1 MTAQADRSLSDFWR
15 TDRSDDRALEMLSVL
30 RGADNLIGLM
40 GSALRARWSGATL
53 PDGTHLSYTDLAAQ
67 IVALDYSP
75 LSGQEAPFLGSKVDE
90 VIGYAAHEGGHCVW
104 TEPDKP
110 GTIQSHVV
118 ANLSMLPRSFQ
129 QDWREG
135 ERHKVEDGDGGWV
148 NPVLVQ
154 LCRIQNIL
162 EDAYIDYHIAG
173 TWEVLG
179 EYVRTS
185 RRRLAEK
192 TPIDLAAIAATAK
205 PDRNAAMNVWI
216 SVVLYDYDVP
226 TKMLTKMRR
235 AMTALLALTESA
247 IAEDD
252 GTERQRM
259 AVNAARILWAEFPT
273 ETAPLPTLP
282 PQGDAAENAGQGQSG
297 PSMPQSGGS
306 TGADDDEDD
315 SDPDA
320 DDAEGDDEG
329 DGGTGSGADG
339 GGDEDDTD
347 DAADA
352 AGSGGAS
359 GSEPD
364 DDDGDGA
371 GGGDDDSEADEAEGD
386 DPATSGDPTDGDDDG
401 DPDAGDDAIDDLAR
415 QLASVLNQRAAN
427 LKDADDAEGQP
438 EGAGDGAGEL
448 GNLDDYDEREVEEVP
463 PELLAAIMEALESEY
478 EDIHESV
485 AEVLAEPPE
494 KVAAGVKRAVY
505 DQQAAEEV
513 TRSVGTEIAQI
524 RRVFDREQQA
534 ATGYLRGQSRGKID
548 RRALHKV
555 GVGNMNV
562 RKRRTIA
569 KTPDMAVGL
578 LLDVSQSMDAHRRVV
593 LETGAVFAE
602 GLIHKRGVNFA
613 AWTYT
618 GGRGEVKLTRICD
631 RAMGKL
637 CLAEIETSGGTPTG
651 AAIAGCKVLMGR
663 MPEPIKVLIHFT
675 DGMPDAR
682 HHATLAVNAC
692 RDAGIGVYTIAVP
705 PSGVFAAG
713 APADLA
719 GALRDQYGEGNYEVI
734 HGVEDLPNAVAR
746 FLQRLAQQ

>member
-40 GSALRARWSGATL
+40 GSALKARWSGATL
-53 PDGTHLSYTDLAAQ
+53 PDGTHLSYTDLKAK

-75 LSGQEAPFLGSKVDE
+75 LKGQEAPFLGSTVDE
-90 VIGYAAHEGGHCVW
+90 VLGYAAHEGGHCVW
-104 TEPDKP
+104 TEPDKS

-118 ANLSMLPRSFQ
+118 NCLSTLPRSFQ
-129 QDWREG
+129 RDWRDG

-205 PDRNAAMNVWI
+205 PDRNAAMNVWV

-235 AMTALLALTESA
+235 ALTELMALTEKA
-247 IAEDD
+247 IGEDNGTTRQLMTVYAAE
-252 GTERQRM
+252 
-259 AVNAARILWAEFPT
+259 ILWREFPT
-273 ETAPLPTLP
+273 EKAPLPTLP
-282 PQGDAAENAGQGQSG
+282 PQGDAAENAGQGQTG

-329 DGGTGSGADG
+329 DGGTGDG
-339 GGDEDDTD
+339 SKAGSDPDGDEGDE
-347 DAADA
+347 
-352 AGSGGAS
+352 AGTGAGGAS

-364 DDDGDGA
+364 DDDGEGA
-371 GGGDDDSEADEAEGD
+371 GSGDDDSEADEAEGD

-401 DPDAGDDAIDDLAR
+401 EPDAGDEAMDDLAKR
-415 QLASVLNQRAAN
+415 LANALNQRAAN

-438 EGAGDGAGEL
+438 DGAGDGAGEV
-448 GNLDDYDEREVEEVP
+448 GNLDAYDDREIQEVP
-463 PELLAAIMEALESEY
+463 PELLAEILEALSAEL

-485 AEVLAEPPE
+485 AEVLAESPDS
-494 KVAAGVKRAVY
+494 VAANVKRAQY
-505 DQQAAEEV
+505 DQEAAEKV
-513 TRSVGTEIAQI
+513 TKTVGTQVAEI
-524 RRVFDREQQA
+524 RKVFDREQDA
-534 ATGYLRGQSRGKID
+534 ATAYLHGQTRGKVD
-548 RRALHKV
+548 RRRLWKV
-555 GVGNMNV
+555 GVGQMNV
-562 RKRRTIA
+562 KKRRTVA
-569 KTPDMAVGL
+569 ATPDIAVGL
-578 LLDVSQSMDAHRRVV
+578 LLDVSYSMNPHLRVV

-602 GLIHKRGVNFA
+602 GLAFKRGVNFA

-618 GGRGEVKLTRICD
+618 GGRNEVALTRICD

-637 CLAEIETSGGTPTG
+637 CLADITSGGGTPTG
-651 AAIAGCKVLMGR
+651 AAIAGCKVLMDR
-663 MPEPIKVLIHFT
+663 MPEPKKVLIHFT
-675 DGMPDAR
+675 DGMPDTR
-682 HHATLAVNAC
+682 HHVTSAVEAC
-692 RDAGIGVYTIAVP
+692 RGAGIGVYTI
-705 PSGVFAAG
+705 GV
-713 APADLA
+713 APTGQGGYLTPDALA
-719 GALRDQYGEGNYEVI
+719 LTLRDQYGDGNYEVI
-734 HGVEDLPNAVAR
+734 EGVEDLPSAVAG
-746 FLQRLAQQ
+746 FLKRLSQA

>member
-53 PDGTHLSYTDLAAQ
+53 PDGTHLSYTDLAKQ

-90 VIGYAAHEGGHCVW
+90 VLGYAAHEGGHCVW

-110 GTIQSHVV
+110 GTIQGRVV
-118 ANLSMLPRSFQ
+118 ATLSTLPRSFQ
-129 QDWREG
+129 RDWREG
-135 ERHKVEDGDGGWV
+135 ELHKVPDGDNDWV

-162 EDAYIDYHIAG
+162 EDAYIDYNIAK

-185 RRRLAEK
+185 RSRLAEK
-192 TPIDLAAIAATAK
+192 TPIDLAAIAATPK

-235 AMTALLALTESA
+235 ALTELLALTEKA
-247 IAEDD
+247 ISEDS
-252 GTERQRM
+252 GWSRHLM
-259 AVNAARILWAEFPT
+259 AVDAARILWREFPT
-273 ETAPLPTLP
+273 EKAPLPTLP
-282 PQGDAAENAGQGQSG
+282 PQGDAAENAGQGQTG
-297 PSMPQSGGS
+297 PPMPQSGSS

-329 DGGTGSGADG
+329 DGGDGDGAQAGSDPDGDEGDEAGSGA
-339 GGDEDDTD
+339 
-347 DAADA
+347 
-352 AGSGGAS
+352 GGAS
-359 GSEPD
+359 GSDAD
-364 DDDGDGA
+364 DDDADGA
-371 GGGDDDSEADEAEGD
+371 GSGSDDSEDDESEGD
-386 DPATSGDPTDGDDDG
+386 DQATSGDPTDDDDDG
-401 DPDAGDDAIDDLAR
+401 DAEDGDDDMSDLAK
-415 QLASVLNQRAAN
+415 QLASVLSQRAAK

-438 EGAGDGAGEL
+438 DGAGDGAGEV

-463 PELLAAIMEALESEY
+463 PELLAAIMDALESEY

-494 KVAAGVKRAVY
+494 KVAAGVKRAQY
-505 DQQAAEEV
+505 DQKAAADV
-513 TRSVGTEIAQI
+513 TKSVGTEIAQI
-524 RRVFDREQQA
+524 RRVFDREKDA
-534 ATGYLRGQSRGKID
+534 ATGYLRGQSRGKLD
-548 RRALHKV
+548 RRNLWKV

-562 RKRRTIA
+562 RKLRTVEA
-569 KTPDMAVGL
+569 TPDIGVGL
-578 LLDVSQSMDAHRRVV
+578 LLDVSQSMDPHRRVV
-593 LETGAVFAE
+593 LETAAVFAE
-602 GLIHKRGVNFA
+602 GLIYRRGVNFA

-637 CLAEIETSGGTPTG
+637 CLADIETSGGTPTG
-651 AAIAGCKVLMGR
+651 AAIAGCKVLMAR
-663 MPEPIKVLIHFT
+663 MPERKKVLIHFT

-705 PSGVFAAG
+705 PSGPFARG

-719 GALRDQYGEGNYEVI
+719 DALRDQYGEGNYEVI
-734 HGVEDLPNAVAR
+734 HGVEDLPNAVGR
-746 FLQRLAQQ
+746 FLQRLSQQ

>member
-15 TDRSDDRALEMLSVL
+15 TDRSDDRAMEMLSVL

-40 GSALRARWSGATL
+40 GSALKARWSGATL
-53 PDGTHLSYTDLAAQ
+53 PDGTHLSYTDLKAK

-75 LSGQEAPFLGSKVDE
+75 LKGQEAPFLGSTVDE
-90 VIGYAAHEGGHCVW
+90 VLGYAAHEGGHCVW

-118 ANLSMLPRSFQ
+118 SCLSTLPRSFQ
-129 QDWREG
+129 RDWRDG

-192 TPIDLAAIAATAK
+192 TPIDLAAIAATSK

-235 AMTALLALTESA
+235 ALTELLALTEKA
-247 IAEDD
+247 ISEDN
-252 GTERQRM
+252 GTTRQLM
-259 AVNAARILWAEFPT
+259 AVYAAAILWREFPT
-273 ETAPLPTLP
+273 EKAPLPTLP
-282 PQGDAAENAGQGQSG
+282 PQGDAAENAGQGQTG

-306 TGADDDEDD
+306 TGATDDEDG

-329 DGGTGSGADG
+329 DGGDGDGTQAGSDPDGDEGDEAGSGAGGASGDG
-339 GGDEDDTD
+339 DDD
-347 DAADA
+347 DDGEG
-352 AGSGGAS
+352 AGSGGDD
-359 GSEPD
+359 SEGDEPAGD
-364 DDDGDGA
+364 DPEAAGDPTDDGDG
-371 GGGDDDSEADEAEGD
+371 
-386 DPATSGDPTDGDDDG
+386 DGDGDG
-401 DPDAGDDAIDDLAR
+401 EDAMSDLAK

-438 EGAGDGAGEL
+438 DGAGDGAGDV
-448 GNLDDYDEREVEEVP
+448 GNLDDFDDREVEEVP
-463 PELLAAIMEALESEY
+463 PELLAAILEALESEY

-494 KVAAGVKRAVY
+494 KVAAGVKRAQY
-505 DQQAAEEV
+505 DQKAAEDV
-513 TRSVGTEIAQI
+513 TRSVGTEIAAI
-524 RRVFDREQQA
+524 RRVFDREHDA
-534 ATGYLRGQSRGKID
+534 ATGYLRGQSRGKLD
-548 RRALHKV
+548 RRSLWKV
-555 GVGNMNV
+555 GVGNLNV
-562 RKRRTIA
+562 RKLRTVMA
-569 KTPDMAVGL
+569 TPDMAVGL
-578 LLDVSQSMDAHRRVV
+578 LLDVSQSMDKHRRVV
-593 LETGAVFAE
+593 LETAAVFAE
-602 GLIHKRGVNFA
+602 GLIYRRGINFA

-637 CLAEIETSGGTPTG
+637 CLADIETSGGTPTG
-651 AAIAGCKVLMGR
+651 AAIAGCKVLMAR
-663 MPEPIKVLIHFT
+663 MPERKKVLIHFT
-675 DGMPDAR
+675 DGMPDTR

-705 PSGVFAAG
+705 PTGMFAAG
-713 APADLA
+713 APSDMAST
-719 GALRDQYGEGNYEVI
+719 LRDQYGEGNYEVI
-734 HGVEDLPNAVAR
+734 DGVEDLPSAVAG
-746 FLQRLAQQ
+746 FLKRLSQA